1 MSYDFMSLE
10 ERMHFLVVTIA
21 KKAFTHQEYNG
32 QMIIGESEQLITE
45 EYSISITM
53 DVQVIDGEIIQP
65 SQALIGEQSI
75 SKTFQLRKCMKGMR
89 TKVRSKYFGHEEG
102 FLCGAGRKYCWFFL
116 TV

>member
-53 DVQVIDGEIIQP
+53 DVQVIDGEMPATADVLANGSDASLAVRPEMI
-65 SQALIGEQSI
+65 SI
-75 SKTFQLRKCMKGMR
+75 YAVDAAGKPC
-89 TKVRSKYFGHEEG
+89 G
-102 FLCGAGRKYCWFFL
+102 FPEPGI
-116 TV
+116 